1 MALTSA
7 VYLHLAFAWP
17 DFGPTDPALR
27 IGGWRDLAARVF
39 ATADG
44 RPVLAD
50 GYAAT
55 AVASTCLVALET
67 GQRTPVQ
74 LEDRPAFYD
83 TSDPL
88 VPVAGRTG

>member
-1 MALTSA
+1 MAAST
-7 VYLHLAFAWP
+7 V
-17 DFGPTDPALR
+17 TDPSA
-27 IGGWRDLAARVF
+27 W
-39 ATADG
+39 
-44 RPVLAD
+44 D

-55 AVASTCLVALET
+55 AVASACLVALET
-67 GQRTPVQ
+67 GQRTLVH